1 MRTMSWVMGVW
12 LVGLAALTAA
22 AGEDFYV
29 VKVKGLDKRVA
40 IQVMSMAEF
49 KALEAAIKVEQ
60 KFLPKAIA
68 EVGKEWRE
76 DDFNKKSPYIGNKLN
91 PRAIMSAMKY
101 SSQEKASDALTKAEE
116 LQAKKDDRE
125 FSKKIGK
132 SKDQIRL
139 ESDLMTV
146 SALVQTKL
154 DALIAAGGKADTKAA
169 PAPAKEGA
177 PAMEVP
183 GGAKVNAAVEKFN
196 K

>member
-12 LVGLAALTAA
+12 LVGLAALTAG
-22 AGEDFYV
+22 AGEDFYL
-29 VKVKGLDKRVA
+29 VKVKGLDKRAV
-40 IQVMSMAEF
+40 IQVMSTAEF
-49 KALEAAIKVEQ
+49 KALEAAIKLEQ
-60 KFLPKAIA
+60 KYLPKAIA
-68 EVGKEWRE
+68 EAGKEWRE
-76 DDFNKKSPYIGNKLN
+76 DDFNKKSPYVGNKLSA
-91 PRAIMSAMKY
+91 RTIMSAMKY
-101 SSQEKASDALTKAEE
+101 SSQEKASDALTKAED
-116 LQAKKDDRE
+116 LQAKKDERE
-125 FSKKIGK
+125 FSKKAGK

-154 DALIAAGGKADTKAA
+154 DALIAAGGKADAKA
-169 PAPAKEGA
+169 APAKEGA